1 MKLLVTNAKTINGVY
16 YAKGT
21 VAEFGDTTGGSYHR
35 LYGWPYADED
45 GEESAAPVYDQELAP
60 EPELVGSVFAD
71 LTKKELIRYAYDHDV
86 ELPAKANKGT
96 ILEILE
102 A

>member
-1 MKLLVTNAKTINGVY
+1 MKLLVTNAKTIQGVY
-16 YAKGT
+16 YGKGS

-45 GEESAAPVYDQELAP
+45 GEVSAAPVYSLDSELGP
-60 EPELVGSVFAD
+60 PPVFAD
-71 LTKKELIRYAYDHDV
+71 LTKPKLKAYAREHDI
-86 ELPAKANKGT
+86 ELPAKAT
-96 ILEILE
+96 RDDILEILE

>member
-1 MKLLVTNAKTINGVY
+1 MKLLVTNAKTIGGVY

-60 EPELVGSVFAD
+60 ERPVFAD
-71 LTKKELIRYAYDHDV
+71 LTKPKLKRYAKEHDI
-86 ELPAKANKGT
+86 ELPAKAT
-96 ILEILE
+96 RDDILEILE